1 MRVILKQSATDND
14 MIEVITKT
22 KTGTTMLWAVFHKDF
37 LQDEDIQHDFEAENY
52 LEVEMTSTWDLK
64 KVDKNEVS

>member
-1 MRVILKQSATDND
+1 
-14 MIEVITKT
+14 
-22 KTGTTMLWAVFHKDF
+22 MLWAVFHKDF